1 MNQKT
6 KNLINLDKEYLWHPF
21 TQMKEWLASE
31 PVIIDSGEGFHL
43 IDTEGNRYI
52 DGVSSLWCNVHG
64 HRVKKIDDAIKSQLD
79 KIAHSTLL
87 GLAQTKSIEL
97 ADKLIAIAPKN
108 LKPVRN
114 NKLKA
119 PNAILPEQHQ
129 KQDVSNGLK
138 KVFFSDSGATSV
150 EIALKIAYQHF
161 YNQGKKRDKFIA
173 LGQSYH
179 GDTIGS
185 VSVGGIGLFHSIYK
199 PMLFETYFAPS
210 PFPYR
215 FDGTDEECKQF
226 TLDKIEELLKKHS
239 GKIAAVVV
247 EPLVQGAAGIIVHPK
262 GFLKGVRE
270 LTRKYN
276 VFLIADEVA
285 TGFGRT
291 GKMFACENEQVE
303 PDIMCL
309 AKGITGGYLPLAVTL
324 TTQEIFDAFLG
335 EPEDFKTFYHGH
347 TYTGN
352 ALACAAAIASLELF
366 EENKI
371 IESMYAKIN
380 LIADYLKKLSV
391 LDFVGD
397 VRQCGLMAGIEI
409 VKDKKAKKSF
419 PYEKLIGAKVC
430 SAMRTKGAMMRPL
443 SDVIVLMPPVA
454 IDLPLLKKLLDI
466 VYDTIKNDLPKI
478 VK

>member
-1 MNQKT
+1 MNQIT
-6 KNLINLDKEYLWHPF
+6 KKLTELDKKYLWHPF
-21 TQMKEWLASE
+21 TQMKLWLASE
-31 PVIIDSGEGFHL
+31 PVIIESGEGFYL
-43 IDTEGNRYI
+43 TDTEGRRYI
-52 DGVSSLWCNVHG
+52 DGISSLWCNVHG
-64 HRVKKIDDAIKSQLD
+64 HKVKKIDDAIKNQLN

-87 GLAQTKSIEL
+87 GLTQTKSIEL
-97 ADKLIAIAPKN
+97 AEKLAAIAPKN
-108 LKPVRN
+108 LK
-114 NKLKA
+114 
-119 PNAILPEQHQ
+119 
-129 KQDVSNGLK
+129 
-138 KVFFSDSGATSV
+138 KVFYSDSGATSV
-150 EIALKIAYQHF
+150 EIALKIAYQYFH
-161 YNQGKKRDKFIA
+161 NQEQKRDKFIA

-185 VSVGGIGLFHSIYK
+185 VSVGGIELFHSIFR
-199 PMLFETYFAPS
+199 PMLFETYFVPS

-215 FDGTDEECKQF
+215 FNGTAEQCRQF
-226 TLDKIEELLKKHS
+226 SLDKIEELLKKHADN
-239 GKIAAVVV
+239 IAAVIV
-247 EPLVQGAAGIIVHPK
+247 EPLVQGAAGMIVHPK

-270 LTRKYN
+270 LTKKYN
-276 VFLIADEVA
+276 VLLITDEVA

-291 GKMFACENEQVE
+291 GKMFACENEGVQ

-309 AKGITGGYLPLAVTL
+309 AKGITGGYLPLAATL

-335 EPEDFKTFYHGH
+335 EPEEFKTFFHGH

-371 IESMYAKIN
+371 LESLPAKID
-380 LIADYLKKLSV
+380 LITDYLKKISI

-409 VKDKKAKKSF
+409 VKDKKTKESF

-430 SAMRTKGAMMRPL
+430 AAMRPKGAMLRPL

-454 IDLPLLKKLLDI
+454 IDLPLLRQLLDI
-466 VYDTIKNDLPKI
+466 AYDTIKNDLPKI
-478 VK
+478 VKEK

>member
-1 MNQKT
+1 MQEKT
-6 KNLINLDKEYLWHPF
+6 KKIIKLDKQYLWHPF
-21 TQMKEWLASE
+21 TQMSQWLASE
-31 PVIIDSGEGFHL
+31 PVVIESGEGFYL

-64 HRVKKIDDAIKSQLD
+64 HRVKKIDDAIKGQLD

-97 ADKLIAIAPKN
+97 AEKLVAIAPKN
-108 LKPVRN
+108 LK
-114 NKLKA
+114 
-119 PNAILPEQHQ
+119 
-129 KQDVSNGLK
+129 
-138 KVFFSDSGATSV
+138 KVFYSDSGATSV
-150 EIALKIAYQHF
+150 EIALKIAYQYYH
-161 YNQGKKRDKFIA
+161 NKGQKKDKFIA
-173 LGQSYH
+173 LRQSYH

-185 VSVGGIGLFHSIYK
+185 VSVGGIELFHSIFK
-199 PMLFETYFAPS
+199 PMLFDTFFVPA

-215 FDGTDEECKQF
+215 FNGTAEQCRQF
-226 TLDKIEELLKKHS
+226 TLDKIEELLKKNS
-239 GKIAAVVV
+239 EKIAAVIV
-247 EPLVQGAAGIIVHPK
+247 EPLVQGAAGIIVHPE
-262 GFLKGVRE
+262 GFLKGAKE
-270 LTRKYN
+270 LTKKYG
-276 VFLIADEVA
+276 VLLIADEVA

-291 GKMFACENEQVE
+291 GKMFACENQQVE

-309 AKGITGGYLPLAVTL
+309 AKGITGGYLPLAATL
-324 TTQEIFDAFLG
+324 TIGEIFDVFLG
-335 EPEDFKTFYHGH
+335 GPSEFKTFYHGH

-371 IESMYAKIN
+371 IESLPPKIN
-380 LIADYLKKLSV
+380 LIAEYLKKISL
-391 LDFVGD
+391 LDFAGD

-409 VKDKKAKKSF
+409 VKDKKTKKSF
-419 PYEKLIGAKVC
+419 DYEKLIGAKIC
-430 SAMRTKGAMMRPL
+430 AAMRPKGAMTRPL

-454 IDLPLLKKLLDI
+454 IDLDTLQKLLDI